1 MIEVKNISKKFKKNI
16 EKNKVVEFFADDDIS
31 FTAEEGEVLGILGPN
46 GAGKTTL
53 LRMIAGIME
62 PTSGTILFDSKSYKE
77 HNMEI
82 KKNIAFLSGKTK
94 LYKDL

>member
-16 EKNKVVEFFADDDIS
+16 EKNKVVEFFADNDIS

-62 PTSGTILFDSKSYKE
+62 PTSGTILFDSEETAQAAIDEFHDELIWYFTE
-77 HNMEI
+77 
-82 KKNIAFLSGKTK
+82 
-94 LYKDL
+94 YKDSL